1 MSAEQTA
8 QLLKQ
13 IREQL
18 QAHGLWDAEP
28 PSAQALQSTQPF
40 AVDTL
45 DFHQWLQF
53 IMIPEFEHRLAH
65 DIPLPHGFSI
75 SPMAEEAWRGK
86 WAERRE
92 LILLLRQFDTLF
104 AH

>member
-1 MSAEQTA
+1 MSAEQTSR
-8 QLLKQ
+8 LLGL
-13 IREQL
+13 IREEL
-18 QAHGLWDAEP
+18 QAQGLWDAEP
-28 PSAQALQSTQPF
+28 PSTEALQSTQPF

-53 IMIPEFEHRLAH
+53 IMIPEFEHRLAK
-65 DIPLPHGFSI
+65 DMPLPSGFSI

-92 LILLLRQFDTLF
+92 LILLLREFDALF
-104 AH
+104 AN

>member
-1 MSAEQTA
+1 MSVEKIA
-8 QLLKQ
+8 QLLQQ
-13 IREQL
+13 IREQM
-18 QAHGLWDAEP
+18 QAQGLWDETP
-28 PSAQALQSTQPF
+28 PSAEALQSKQPF

-53 IMIPEFEHRLAH
+53 IMIPEFEHRIAQQM
-65 DIPLPHGFSI
+65 PLPHGFSI

-92 LILLLRQFDTLF
+92 LILLLREFDALF